1 MDLSWLLN
9 KRFSKGELYIVLISI
24 TITLSNDYFNIFEI
38 PWILLMLY
46 SFLALSFLR
55 FTWKKSR
62 NWFINYKAEKENKN
76 KQLEQQI
83 QHEELIQ
90 MAFKGMDIA
99 HKMEAL
105 DVIKEHSLMFDNQ
118 YKMVVQ
124 EPYKYP
130 LVHYSNSIQNPFMI
144 DVNMAYIPL
153 VDISQQEGY
162 CIVSFNELFYK
173 LIKSHSEEI
182 VTEYE
187 QKKTTRSFRR
197 F

>member
-1 MDLSWLLN
+1 
-9 KRFSKGELYIVLISI
+9 
-24 TITLSNDYFNIFEI
+24 
-38 PWILLMLY
+38 MLY
-46 SFLALSFLR
+46 SFLSLSFLR
-55 FTWKKSR
+55 FTWKKLR

-76 KQLEQQI
+76 KQLEQQR
-83 QHEELIQ
+83 QYEESIE

-118 YKMVVQ
+118 YKIVVQ
-124 EPYKYP
+124 EPYRYP
-130 LVHYSNSIQNPFMI
+130 LVNYSNSIQNPFMI

-153 VDISQQEGY
+153 VDVSQQEGY

-182 VTEYE
+182 MTKYE